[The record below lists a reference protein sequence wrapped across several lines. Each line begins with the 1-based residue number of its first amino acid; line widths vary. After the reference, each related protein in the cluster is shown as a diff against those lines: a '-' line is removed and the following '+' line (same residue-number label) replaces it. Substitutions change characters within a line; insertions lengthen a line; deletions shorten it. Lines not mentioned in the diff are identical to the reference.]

1 MLGMVKR
8 RLGGFTLIELMVA
21 IAILMIL
28 TGLAVPMART
38 AIKRQK
44 ESQLRDDLREVRD
57 AIDRYKDASDRLLLR
72 EKGDDTG
79 YPKSLDILVKGV
91 EINGGKTVRFLR
103 EIPVDPMT
111 GQADWGLRAV
121 QDDPDSRSW
130 AGKNVF
136 DVYSKSQGTASDG
149 TRYADV

>member
-1 MLGMVKR
+1 MAKR

-21 IAILMIL
+21 IVILMLL
-28 TGLAVPMART
+28 TGLAVPMARS

-44 ESQLRDDLREVRD
+44 ESELREDLREMRD

-91 EINGGKTVRFLR
+91 EINGDKTVRFLHD
-103 EIPVDPMT
+103 IPVDPMT
-111 GQADWGLRAV
+111 GKAEWGMHSME
-121 QDDPDSRSW
+121 DDPGSDSWDSTV
-130 AGKNVF
+130 VF
-136 DVYSKSQGTASDG
+136 DVFSKSDG
-149 TRYADV
+149 IALDGSKYRDW

>member
-1 MLGMVKR
+1 MAKR
-8 RLGGFTLIELMVA
+8 RLSGFTLIELMVA

-28 TGLAVPMART
+28 TG
-38 AIKRQK
+38 
-44 ESQLRDDLREVRD
+44 RDDLREMRD

-111 GQADWGLRAV
+111 GKAEWGMHSME
-121 QDDPDSRSW
+121 DDPGSDSW
-130 AGKNVF
+130 DATVVF
-136 DVYSKSQGTASDG
+136 DVYSKTDGIGLDG
-149 TRYADV
+149 TKYRDW